1 MSGAEGCVA
10 PPFRAGWP
18 GAWGSDPAPVGLHA
32 QSGQLG
38 ARRGARRPWRWRRA
52 APRRLSLAGLSWRPQ
67 DGPRDGVREVPAA
80 PQLAGFCTLWR
91 RGSEV
96 FGRGVLRARLGVSG
110 KVRAGPGGGRVRTRP
125 GSGRTALGAPGAL
138 SLVRDRVRE
147 LSEASPREVFGS
159 APLEGVAVDHFLP
172 HRRSGRWP
180 RSPSTDSEMAPAE
193 VAGAGGWG
201 RGVGALGLRPVEP
214 RRDSVGFWSLQ
225 GLLVV
230 VEGGCERP

>member
-10 PPFRAGWP
+10 PPSRAGWP
-18 GAWGSDPAPVGLHA
+18 GAWGSDPAPGWSPRPVRPAWGAPGRTAAVAVAEGSPSQALFCRVYPGGLRT
-32 QSGQLG
+32 GLG
-38 ARRGARRPWRWRRA
+38 TGSERFLR
-52 APRRLSLAGLSWRPQ
+52 
-67 DGPRDGVREVPAA
+67 PRDPRGSAH
-80 PQLAGFCTLWR
+80 WR
-91 RGSEV
+91 RGS
-96 FGRGVLRARLGVSG
+96 GVLEGECGA
-110 KVRAGPGGGRVRTRP
+110 P
-125 GSGRTALGAPGAL
+125 GSGSAGKSEPGQEAGGCGRVPDRDSRPCGPGAL

-172 HRRSGRWP
+172 QRRSGRWP
-180 RSPSTDSEMAPAE
+180 RSPSTDLEMAPAE
-193 VAGAGGWG
+193 VAGAGRWG

-214 RRDSVGFWSLQ
+214 RRDSVGFWSLR